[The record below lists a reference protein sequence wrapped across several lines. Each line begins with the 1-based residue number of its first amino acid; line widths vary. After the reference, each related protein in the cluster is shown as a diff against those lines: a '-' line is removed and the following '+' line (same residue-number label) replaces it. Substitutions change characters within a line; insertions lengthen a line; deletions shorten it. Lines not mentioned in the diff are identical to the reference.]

1 MSASKI
7 VSLLVA
13 AAVML
18 GACGGDSG
26 DDSSGDAA
34 STTTSGAPAA
44 EEISEEDLE
53 RAQSALL
60 RLDDMPSGWSETG
73 GDDDDP
79 GSVTADEDF
88 ADCLGIDI
96 EDLEP
101 PDDLSFDSTFADGDS
116 MEVSSSASVW
126 ATAKDAETRLE
137 HRTGDE
143 ALACIPD
150 ALEGMLE
157 DLAEAE
163 DDVTVEGIDVG
174 RINLDLP
181 GNAIALRITASM
193 SAQGFEVDV
202 FLDTVLGTVDNIG
215 WSVTVQDAF
224 SPPDPDATA
233 EYAALVHGRLTG
245 ASADNA
251 DNAESDSS
259 DPSEDESAEPVGTRA
274 NPVPLGQSAEL
285 DSWEVTLLS
294 FELDATESLL
304 AAEEFNDPPPEGMQ
318 YSLLRVQA
326 TFVGEGEGSPA
337 MDLGFEVVG
346 DDQRRYDESD
356 CAVELSMLPEA
367 LYSEP
372 DVFTGGVVEGN
383 VCVLTPARLGT
394 PQINVSETM
403 AFDSEPVWFAVT

>member
-1 MSASKI
+1 MSATKI

-13 AAVML
+13 GVLML

-26 DDSSGDAA
+26 DDPSGDAA
-34 STTTSGAPAA
+34 STTTSAAPAA
-44 EEISEEDLE
+44 EEIAVEDLE

-60 RLDDMPSGWSETG
+60 RLDDMPAGWSETAG
-73 GDDDDP
+73 EDDDP

-88 ADCLGIDI
+88 ADCLGIDVD
-96 EDLEP
+96 DLEP
-101 PDDLSFDSTFADGDS
+101 PDDLSFDSTFTDGDS

-126 ATAKDAETRLE
+126 ATAEDAETRLE

-163 DDVTVEGIDVG
+163 DDVTVEGVDVG

-193 SAQGFEVDV
+193 SAQGFDVDV

-215 WSVTVQDAF
+215 WSVTVQDVF
-224 SPPDPDATA
+224 SPPDPDTTA
-233 EYAALVHGRLTG
+233 EYAVLVHGRLTG
-245 ASADNA
+245 DSAD
-251 DNAESDSS
+251 SDSADS
-259 DPSEDESAEPVGTRA
+259 SEDEPAAPVGTRR
-274 NPVPLGQSAEL
+274 NPVPLGEPAEL

-318 YSLLRVQA
+318 YSLLRVRA
-326 TFVGEGEGSPA
+326 TFVGDGEGSPA

-372 DVFTGGVVEGN
+372 DVFTGGVVEGH
-383 VCVLTPARLGT
+383 VCVLTPAGLGN
-394 PQINVSETM
+394 PLVNVSATM
-403 AFDSEPVWFAVT
+403 SFESEPVWFAVT